1 MRRIL
6 WRARSLASIARTTI
20 NGPGWIVDRLS
31 FLILRLIL
39 FLPFRRT
46 TSQWRRNCA
55 SFSRGQ
61 VNEVKTIRRL
71 SLSLSAGGGG
81 EEWVLYC
88 RFARRIFLTPM
99 KLSMDHF
106 KIFYG
111 IRTFDISIDRMKNWD
126 EELGKIF
133 IFLFFFLLRVLFK
146 YVIQWKR
153 NCTLLLL

>member
-1 MRRIL
+1 MRIL

-71 SLSLSAGGGG
+71 LLSLSAGGKS
-81 EEWVLYC
+81 EYC
-88 RFARRIFLTPM
+88 IVERDSHVGSFWHRWIYRWIISRYFTESEHLISLSIGWRIE
-99 KLSMDHF
+99 
-106 KIFYG
+106 
-111 IRTFDISIDRMKNWD
+111 MKNW
-126 EELGKIF
+126 ERYLYSF
-133 IFLFFFLLRVLFK
+133 FFFFLLQVLFK